1 MPRVRR
7 SVWQLSNPSP
17 ELEWYARA
25 VAEMRRRPFQDPTS
39 WAFQGAVHGYSQNR
53 APWPSLVSPPRPN
66 FPDWERCQHQTW
78 FFLPWHRGY
87 LAAFEAIVAS
97 IVEALGGP
105 GEWALPYW
113 NYSDGSANA
122 RRMPRAF
129 IGRRRPD
136 GSNNP
141 LWSPRRP
148 NFDNDFNYQIP
159 AGIVDTGPAL
169 STPRFTSGRTG
180 VPPGFGGPETG
191 SVHFGAASG
200 FANGEL
206 ESQPHNLVHDAIG
219 GLMGDPNTAG
229 LDPIFW
235 LHHANVDRL
244 WQVWVEQPAAAG
256 NPNTPMWLNNV
267 AFSLYDASG
276 MQWTFTS
283 SDVLDTRTVLHGYE
297 YDDQAPAAPAAIAL
311 EAIETAMAAEG
322 SGEPELIGAST
333 TGISLV
339 SGSARTTVR
348 IDAAT
353 LGARDLLESVG
364 PPPRTYLNIENVT
377 GLGVGTIYRVLVRS
391 PGGEPV
397 HTGYLSAFGSFGRGD
412 LGDQAGGGNS
422 AFDVTEALA
431 RAGNVAA
438 ESPQVDLEVL
448 FEQELPP
455 TEEEAPEA
463 ASLEA
468 IEPAREPRIGR
479 VSLYQTR

>member
-7 SVWQLSNPSP
+7 SVWQFAVPSP

-39 WAFQGAVHGYSQNR
+39 WAFQGAVHGYRQNTS
-53 APWPSLVSPPRPN
+53 PWPSLVQPPRPS

-105 GEWALPYW
+105 SEWALPYW
-113 NYSDGSANA
+113 NYSDGSVDA

-129 IGRRRPD
+129 IGQRLPD
-136 GSNNP
+136 GSDNP
-141 LWSPRRP
+141 LWSPRRL
-148 NFDNDFNYQIP
+148 NFDSDPNYRIP

-169 STPRFTSGRTG
+169 AIPDFTSGSTG
-180 VPPGFGGPETG
+180 VPPGFGGPATG
-191 SVHFGAASG
+191 FMHFG
-200 FANGEL
+200 FTNGEL
-206 ESQPHNLVHDAIG
+206 ENQPHNLVHDAIG
-219 GLMGDPNTAG
+219 GLMGNPNTAG

-235 LHHANVDRL
+235 LHHANIDRL
-244 WQVWVEQPAAAG
+244 WQVWVQQPGAGG
-256 NPNTPMWLNNV
+256 NPNTPAWLSNV
-267 AFSLYDASG
+267 PFSLYYASG
-276 MQWTFTS
+276 SQWTFTS
-283 SDVLDTRTVLHGYE
+283 RDVLDTRTVLHGYE
-297 YDDQAPAAPAAIAL
+297 YDDQAPAAPATAAL

-322 SGEPELIGAST
+322 SGEPELIGASA
-333 TGISLV
+333 TGISLAA
-339 SGSARTTVR
+339 GGARATVR
-348 IDAAT
+348 IDAAA
-353 LGARDLLESVG
+353 LGARELLESAG

-377 GLGVGTIYRVLVRS
+377 GLGVGTVYRVLVRS

-397 HTGYLSAFGSFGRGD
+397 HAGYLSAFGSFGRGD
-412 LGDQAGGGNS
+412 LGDQAGGSNS
-422 AFDVTEALA
+422 AFDVTEALS

-438 ESPQVDLEVL
+438 EPAQVDLEVL

-455 TEEEAPEA
+455 TEGEAPETA
-463 ASLEA
+463 GLEA

>member
-17 ELEWYARA
+17 ELEWYAGA

-113 NYSDGSANA
+113 HYSDGSANA

-283 SDVLDTRTVLHGYE
+283 SDVLDTRTVLHGYG
-297 YDDQAPAAPAAIAL
+297 YDDQGPAAPVTIAM

-431 RAGNVAA
+431 RDVPA
-438 ESPQVDLEVL
+438 ESAQVDLEVL

>member
-1 MPRVRR
+1 
-7 SVWQLSNPSP
+7 
-17 ELEWYARA
+17 
-25 VAEMRRRPFQDPTS
+25 MRRRPFQDPTS

-122 RRMPRAF
+122 RRMPRGF
-129 IGRRRPD
+129 TGRRRPD